1 MSGGYQRARERNEQ
15 IRAGLEPFAPGERP
29 AAVSVAAA
37 LMLLLAVANVAL
49 YAADVEVQ
57 GEKPGLLAVLAF
69 AAIMVAGATALWRMQ
84 YWAVMG
90 FQVLL
95 GVSLVIAGL
104 SLALASNLEAAAL
117 CVGILG
123 LGGWLFW
130 KLIRTL
136 ARLQIPQQPRAR

>member
-1 MSGGYQRARERNEQ
+1 MSGGYERARERNEQ

-37 LMLLLAVANVAL
+37 LMFLLAVANVAL

-57 GEKPGLLAVLAF
+57 GEKPSLLAVLVF
-69 AAIMVAGATALWRMQ
+69 AAIMVAGAAALWRMQ